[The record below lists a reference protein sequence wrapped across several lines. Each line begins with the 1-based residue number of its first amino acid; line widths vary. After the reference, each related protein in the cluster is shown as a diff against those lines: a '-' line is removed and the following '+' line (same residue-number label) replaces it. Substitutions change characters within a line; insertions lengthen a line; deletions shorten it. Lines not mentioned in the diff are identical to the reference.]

1 MSSWIRGFDW
11 SKQLV
16 ATKRAGIANIGN
28 EGAAAQSRSFWR
40 DALAFI
46 ARDRLTIFAV
56 GVLLALTIIC
66 SLSPVVIER
75 LFGLEVNDISV
86 PDRFKLP
93 GEDGFILG
101 TDQFGRDQFLRL
113 IYGGRVSL
121 TIAYLAST
129 LTVFIGITLGLLAGY
144 YGRQVDDLI
153 SWGVNTL
160 SAIPPLFLLLIAAA
174 VWEPSAEVLI
184 VVLAA
189 LGWVGTSRLVRG
201 EVLSLKERDYVL
213 AARALG
219 ASDFRVLIFHILP
232 NVFSIVM
239 VTMTIIAGNLILIES
254 GLSYLGMGI
263 QPPTPTWGNMLT
275 DSRSF
280 LVTGVHLIFTPGI
293 LIMITVLCFYLV
305 GDGLRDALDPRR
317 YQQ

>member
-1 MSSWIRGFDW
+1 MNAQIATISSEDAR
-11 SKQLV
+11 
-16 ATKRAGIANIGN
+16 
-28 EGAAAQSRSFWR
+28 AQSRSFWR

-46 ARDRLTIFAV
+46 LRDRLTIFAV
-56 GVLLALTIIC
+56 SILLALTLVC
-66 SLSPVVIER
+66 SLSPVLIER
-75 LFGLEVNDISV
+75 VFGLEVNAISV
-86 PDRFKLP
+86 RDSFKLP
-93 GEDGFILG
+93 GEDGYILG
-101 TDQFGRDQFLRL
+101 TDQLGRDQFLRL

-153 SWGVNTL
+153 SWGINTL

-174 VWEPSAEVLI
+174 VWEPSTEVLI
-184 VVLAA
+184 VALAA

-201 EVLSLKERDYVL
+201 EVLSLKERDYVM

-219 ASDFRVLIFHILP
+219 ASDLRIMLLHILP

-275 DSRSF
+275 DSRSY
-280 LVTGVHLIFTPGI
+280 LVTGLHLIFMPGI

>member
-1 MSSWIRGFDW
+1 MAQESRIA
-11 SKQLV
+11 QL
-16 ATKRAGIANIGN
+16 
-28 EGAAAQSRSFWR
+28 EGAAAQRPSRSFWR
-40 DALAFI
+40 DAFDFI
-46 ARDRLTIFAV
+46 RRDRLTVFAIS
-56 GVLLALTIIC
+56 VLLFFTLIC
-66 SLSPVVIER
+66 VVMPVIFEKV
-75 LFGLEVNDISV
+75 LNLDVNSTSV
-86 PDRFKLP
+86 RDSFKQP

-101 TDQFGRDQFLRL
+101 TDQLGRDQFLRL

-129 LTVFIGITLGLLAGY
+129 ITVFIGITLGLLAGY

-153 SWGVNTL
+153 SWGINTL
-160 SAIPPLFLLLIAAA
+160 SAIPPLFLLLIASA
-174 VWEPSAEVLI
+174 VWKPSTEVLV

-219 ASDFRVLIFHILP
+219 ASDFRILISHILP

-254 GLSYLGMGI
+254 GLSYLGVGI

-275 DSRSF
+275 DSRSYF
-280 LVTGVHLIFTPGI
+280 VSGVHLVFTPGI

>member
-1 MSSWIRGFDW
+1 MAQQSR
-11 SKQLV
+11 V
-16 ATKRAGIANIGN
+16 AELQGGEAPRP
-28 EGAAAQSRSFWR
+28 SRSFWR
-40 DALAFI
+40 DAIQFI
-46 ARDRLTIFAV
+46 LRDRLTLFAIS
-56 GVLLALTIIC
+56 VLLLFTVIC
-66 SLSPVVIER
+66 AGMPPIFENL
-75 LFGLEVNDISV
+75 LGLDVNSTSI
-86 PDRFKLP
+86 PNRFKQP
-93 GEDGFILG
+93 GEGGYVLG
-101 TDQFGRDQFLRL
+101 ADQLGRDQFLRL

-121 TIAYLAST
+121 TIAYLASVI
-129 LTVFIGITLGLLAGY
+129 TVFIGITLGLLAGY
-144 YGRQVDDLI
+144 YGRAVDDLL
-153 SWGVNTL
+153 SWAINTL
-160 SAIPPLFLLLIAAA
+160 SAIPPLFLLLIASA
-174 VWEPSAEVLI
+174 VWQPSTEVLV

-219 ASDFRVLIFHILP
+219 ASDFRILISHILP

-254 GLSYLGMGI
+254 GLSYLGVGI

-275 DSRSF
+275 DSRSYF
-280 LVTGVHLIFTPGI
+280 VTGVHLVFTPGI

>member
-1 MSSWIRGFDW
+1 MASD
-11 SKQLV
+11 SKV
-16 ATKRAGIANIGN
+16 AELASGVSLRP
-28 EGAAAQSRSFWR
+28 SRSFWR
-40 DALAFI
+40 DALSFI
-46 ARDRLTIFAV
+46 LRDRLTMFAV
-56 GVLLALTIIC
+56 SIL
-66 SLSPVVIER
+66 VVFTLIAVVMPIVFER
-75 LFGLEVNDISV
+75 VFDLDVNNTSI
-86 PDRFKLP
+86 PNRFKQP
-93 GEDGFILG
+93 GESGYPLG
-101 TDQFGRDQFLRL
+101 TDQLGRDQFLRL

-121 TIAYLAST
+121 TIAYLASVM
-129 LTVFIGITLGLLAGY
+129 TVFIGISLGLLAGY

-153 SWGVNTL
+153 SWAVNTL
-160 SAIPPLFLLLIAAA
+160 SAIPPLFLLLIASA
-174 VWEPSAEVLI
+174 VWEPSTEVLV

-219 ASDFRVLIFHILP
+219 ASDFRILISHILP

-254 GLSYLGMGI
+254 GLSYLGVGI

-275 DSRSF
+275 DSRSYF
-280 LVTGVHLIFTPGI
+280 VSGVHLVFTPGI

>member
-1 MSSWIRGFDW
+1 MNGS
-11 SKQLV
+11 V
-16 ATKRAGIANIGN
+16 ARLA
-28 EGAAAQSRSFWR
+28 EDQDMRQSRSFWR

-46 ARDRLTIFAV
+46 LRDRLTIFAIS
-56 GVLLALTIIC
+56 VLAVATIVC
-66 SLSPVVIER
+66 MGSPLVIENA
-75 LFGLEVNDISV
+75 LNLDVNETSV
-86 PDRFKLP
+86 PNRFMQP
-93 GEDGFILG
+93 GQDGYPLG
-101 TDQFGRDQFLRL
+101 TDQLGRDQFLRL

-121 TIAYLAST
+121 TIAYLASV
-129 LTVFIGITLGLLAGY
+129 LTVFIGITLGMLAGY
-144 YGRQVDDLI
+144 YGRGVDDLI

-160 SAIPPLFLLLIAAA
+160 SAIPPLFLLLIASA
-174 VWEPSAEVLI
+174 VWEPSTEVLI
-184 VVLAA
+184 IVLAA

-219 ASDFRVLIFHILP
+219 ASDFRIVVSHILP

-254 GLSYLGMGI
+254 GLSYLGVGI

-275 DSRSF
+275 DSRSYF
-280 LVTGVHLIFTPGI
+280 VTGVHLVFTPGI

-317 YQQ
+317 YQK

>member
-1 MSSWIRGFDW
+1 MAQN
-11 SKQLV
+11 SK
-16 ATKRAGIANIGN
+16 IARL
-28 EGAAAQSRSFWR
+28 ESAEAQRRSRSFWR
-40 DALAFI
+40 DAVSFI
-46 ARDRLTIFAV
+46 LRDRLTVFAI
-56 GVLLALTIIC
+56 GVLLAATLVC
-66 SLSPVVIER
+66 SLSPIVLER
-75 LFGLEVNDISV
+75 VFALEVNDTSI

-93 GEDGFILG
+93 GEDGYVLG
-101 TDQFGRDQFLRL
+101 ADQLGRDQLLRL

-121 TIAYLAST
+121 TIAYLASVM
-129 LTVFIGITLGLLAGY
+129 TVTIGVALGLLAGY
-144 YGRQVDDLI
+144 YGKAVDDLI

-174 VWEPSAEVLI
+174 VWEPSTEVL
-184 VVLAA
+184 VVALAA

-201 EVLSLKERDYVL
+201 EVLSLKERDYVM

-219 ASDFRVLIFHILP
+219 ASDLRILISHILP
-232 NVFSIVM
+232 NVFPIVM
-239 VTMTIIAGNLILIES
+239 VTMTIIAGNLILTES

-275 DSRSF
+275 DSRSY
-280 LVTGVHLIFTPGI
+280 LVTGVHLIVMPGI

>member
-1 MSSWIRGFDW
+1 MASD
-11 SKQLV
+11 SKIAQL
-16 ATKRAGIANIGN
+16 RS
-28 EGAAAQSRSFWR
+28 EEAQRPSRSFWR
-40 DALAFI
+40 DAFQFI
-46 ARDRLTIFAV
+46 LRDRLTIFALT
-56 GVLLALTIIC
+56 VLIIFTLIC
-66 SLSPVVIER
+66 SLMPVVFER
-75 LFGLEVNDISV
+75 VLELDVNSTSI
-86 PDRFKLP
+86 PNRFKQP
-93 GEDGFILG
+93 GESGYPLG
-101 TDQFGRDQFLRL
+101 TDQLGRDQFLRL

-121 TIAYLAST
+121 TIAYLASVM
-129 LTVFIGITLGLLAGY
+129 TVFIGITLGLLAGY
-144 YGRQVDDLI
+144 YGRQIDDLI
-153 SWGVNTL
+153 SWGINTL
-160 SAIPPLFLLLIAAA
+160 SAIPPLFLLLIASAI
-174 VWEPSAEVLI
+174 WEPSTEVLV

-219 ASDFRVLIFHILP
+219 ASDFRILISHILP

-254 GLSYLGMGI
+254 GLSYLGVGI

-275 DSRSF
+275 DSRSYF
-280 LVTGVHLIFTPGI
+280 VSGVHLVFTPGI

-317 YQQ
+317 YQK

>member
-1 MSSWIRGFDW
+1 MAKESRIT
-11 SKQLV
+11 QLEQG
-16 ATKRAGIANIGN
+16 T
-28 EGAAAQSRSFWR
+28 AQRPSRSFWR
-40 DALAFI
+40 DALDFLR
-46 ARDRLTIFAV
+46 RDRLTIFAIS
-56 GVLLALTIIC
+56 VLLIFTLIC
-66 SLSPVVIER
+66 VFMPVIFEKV
-75 LFGLEVNDISV
+75 LNLDVNSTSV
-86 PDRFKLP
+86 RDSFRQP

-101 TDQFGRDQFLRL
+101 TDQLGRDQFLRL

-129 LTVFIGITLGLLAGY
+129 ITVFIGITLGLLAGY

-153 SWGVNTL
+153 SWAINTL
-160 SAIPPLFLLLIAAA
+160 SAIPPLFLLLIASA
-174 VWEPSAEVLI
+174 VWKPSTEVLV

-219 ASDFRVLIFHILP
+219 ASDFRILISHILP

-254 GLSYLGMGI
+254 GLSYLGVGI

-275 DSRSF
+275 DSRSYF
-280 LVTGVHLIFTPGI
+280 VSGVHLVFTPGI
-293 LIMITVLCFYLV
+293 MIMITVLCFYLV

>member
-1 MSSWIRGFDW
+1 MTIQSNIARIG
-11 SKQLV
+11 
-16 ATKRAGIANIGN
+16 AGD
-28 EGAAAQSRSFWR
+28 EYQQSRSFWR
-40 DALAFI
+40 DAFAFI
-46 ARDRLTIFAV
+46 LRDRLTLFAIS
-56 GVLLALTIIC
+56 VLLLATAIC

-75 LFGLEVNDISV
+75 VLGLEVNDTSI

-93 GEDGFILG
+93 GEDGYVLG
-101 TDQFGRDQFLRL
+101 TDQLGRDQFLRL

-121 TIAYLAST
+121 TIAYLASV

-144 YGRQVDDLI
+144 YGRQVDDVI
-153 SWGVNTL
+153 SWGINTL

-174 VWEPSAEVLI
+174 VWEPSAEVLV

-219 ASDFRVLIFHILP
+219 ASDFRILTLHILP

-239 VTMTIIAGNLILIES
+239 VTMTIIAGNLILTES

-275 DSRSF
+275 DSRSY
-280 LVTGVHLIFTPGI
+280 LATGLHLIFTPGI

>member
-1 MSSWIRGFDW
+1 MARK
-11 SKQLV
+11 SKV
-16 ATKRAGIANIGN
+16 A
-28 EGAAAQSRSFWR
+28 ELAASEAQRPSRSFWR
-40 DALAFI
+40 DAFQFI
-46 ARDRLTIFAV
+46 LRDRLTMFAIT
-56 GVLLALTIIC
+56 VLLVFTLIC
-66 SLSPVVIER
+66 TLMPVVFER
-75 LFGLEVNDISV
+75 VFDLDVNSTSI
-86 PDRFKLP
+86 PNRFKQP
-93 GEDGFILG
+93 GESGYILG
-101 TDQFGRDQFLRL
+101 TDQLGRDQFLRL

-121 TIAYLAST
+121 TIAYLASVM
-129 LTVFIGITLGLLAGY
+129 TVFIGITLGLLAGY
-144 YGRQVDDLI
+144 YGRQIDDLI
-153 SWGVNTL
+153 SWGINTL
-160 SAIPPLFLLLIAAA
+160 SAIPPLFLLLIASAI
-174 VWEPSAEVLI
+174 WEPSTEVLV

-219 ASDFRVLIFHILP
+219 ASDFRILISHILP

-254 GLSYLGMGI
+254 GLSYLGVGI

-275 DSRSF
+275 DSRSYF
-280 LVTGVHLIFTPGI
+280 VSGVHLVFTPGI

-317 YQQ
+317 YQK

>member
-1 MSSWIRGFDW
+1 MNGN
-11 SKQLV
+11 
-16 ATKRAGIANIGN
+16 IARLA
-28 EGAAAQSRSFWR
+28 EDQRMRQSRSFWR

-46 ARDRLTIFAV
+46 LRDRLTIFAIS
-56 GVLLALTIIC
+56 VLVIATIIC
-66 SLSPVVIER
+66 MGSPLVIENA
-75 LFGLEVNDISV
+75 LNLDVNDTSV
-86 PDRFKLP
+86 PNRFKQP
-93 GEDGFILG
+93 GQDGYPLG
-101 TDQFGRDQFLRL
+101 TDQLGRDQFLRL

-121 TIAYLAST
+121 TIAYLASV

-144 YGRQVDDLI
+144 YGRGIDDLI
-153 SWGVNTL
+153 SWGINTL
-160 SAIPPLFLLLIAAA
+160 SAVPPLFLLLIASA
-174 VWEPSAEVLI
+174 VWEPSTEVLI

-219 ASDFRVLIFHILP
+219 ASDFRILVSHILP

-254 GLSYLGMGI
+254 GLSYLGVGI

-275 DSRSF
+275 DSRSYF
-280 LVTGVHLIFTPGI
+280 VTGVHLVFTPGI

-317 YQQ
+317 YQK

>member
-1 MSSWIRGFDW
+1 MTSRTSIARIG
-11 SKQLV
+11 K
-16 ATKRAGIANIGN
+16 AGV
-28 EGAAAQSRSFWR
+28 ERQSRSFWR
-40 DALAFI
+40 DALGFI
-46 ARDRLTIFAV
+46 LRDRLTVFAL
-56 GVLLALTIIC
+56 GVLLVATLIC
-66 SLSPVVIER
+66 SLSPIVLER
-75 LFGLEVNDISV
+75 VFNLEVNDTNI
-86 PDRFKLP
+86 PDRFKHP
-93 GEDGFILG
+93 GEGGYVLG
-101 TDQFGRDQFLRL
+101 TDQLGRDQLLRL

-121 TIAYLAST
+121 TIAYLASVM
-129 LTVFIGITLGLLAGY
+129 TVSIGVTLGLLAGY
-144 YGRQVDDLI
+144 YGKAVDDLI

-174 VWEPSAEVLI
+174 VWEPSTEVL
-184 VVLAA
+184 VVALAA

-201 EVLSLKERDYVL
+201 EVLSMKERDYVL

-219 ASDFRVLIFHILP
+219 ASDSRIIVYHILP

-239 VTMTIIAGNLILIES
+239 VTMTIIAGNLILTES

-275 DSRSF
+275 DSRSY
-280 LVTGVHLIFTPGI
+280 LVTGVHLIFMPGI

>member
-1 MSSWIRGFDW
+1 MAREP
-11 SKQLV
+11 K
-16 ATKRAGIANIGN
+16 IASL
-28 EGAAAQSRSFWR
+28 ESAEAQRHSRSFWR
-40 DALAFI
+40 DAVAFI
-46 ARDRLTIFAV
+46 LRDRLTVVAI
-56 GVLLALTIIC
+56 GVLLAATLVC
-66 SLSPVVIER
+66 SLSPVVLER
-75 LFGLEVNDISV
+75 VFQLEVNDTSI

-93 GEDGFILG
+93 GEDGYVLG
-101 TDQFGRDQFLRL
+101 TDQLGRDQLLRL

-121 TIAYLAST
+121 TIAYLASVM
-129 LTVFIGITLGLLAGY
+129 TVTIGVALGLLAGY
-144 YGRQVDDLI
+144 YGKAVDDLI
-153 SWGVNTL
+153 SWGINTL

-174 VWEPSAEVLI
+174 VWEPSTEVL
-184 VVLAA
+184 VFMLAA

-213 AARALG
+213 AARASG
-219 ASDFRVLIFHILP
+219 ASDLRILVIHILP
-232 NVFSIVM
+232 NVFPIVM

-275 DSRSF
+275 DSRSY
-280 LVTGVHLIFTPGI
+280 LVTGVHLIVMPGI

>member
-1 MSSWIRGFDW
+1 MNGN
-11 SKQLV
+11 
-16 ATKRAGIANIGN
+16 IARLAEDQGMR
-28 EGAAAQSRSFWR
+28 QSRSFWR

-46 ARDRLTIFAV
+46 LRDRLTIFAIS
-56 GVLLALTIIC
+56 VLVIATIIC
-66 SLSPVVIER
+66 MGSPLVIENA
-75 LFGLEVNDISV
+75 LNLDVNDTSV
-86 PDRFKLP
+86 PNRFKQP
-93 GEDGFILG
+93 GQDGYPLG
-101 TDQFGRDQFLRL
+101 TDQLGRDQFLRL

-121 TIAYLAST
+121 TIAYLASV

-144 YGRQVDDLI
+144 YGRGIDDLI
-153 SWGVNTL
+153 SWGINTL
-160 SAIPPLFLLLIAAA
+160 SAVPPLFLLLIASA
-174 VWEPSAEVLI
+174 VWEPSTEVLI

-219 ASDFRVLIFHILP
+219 ASDFRILVSHILP

-254 GLSYLGMGI
+254 GLSYLGVGI

-275 DSRSF
+275 DSRSYF
-280 LVTGVHLIFTPGI
+280 VTGVHLVFTPGI

-317 YQQ
+317 YQK

>member
-1 MSSWIRGFDW
+1 MNGN
-11 SKQLV
+11 
-16 ATKRAGIANIGN
+16 IARLAEDQGMR
-28 EGAAAQSRSFWR
+28 QSRSFWR

-46 ARDRLTIFAV
+46 LRDRLTIFAIS
-56 GVLLALTIIC
+56 VLVIATIIC
-66 SLSPVVIER
+66 MGSPLVIENA
-75 LFGLEVNDISV
+75 LNLDVNDTSV
-86 PDRFKLP
+86 PNRFKQP
-93 GEDGFILG
+93 GQDGYPLG
-101 TDQFGRDQFLRL
+101 TDQLGRDQFLRL

-121 TIAYLAST
+121 TIAYLASV

-144 YGRQVDDLI
+144 YGRGIDDLI
-153 SWGVNTL
+153 SWGINTL
-160 SAIPPLFLLLIAAA
+160 SAVPPLFLLLIASA
-174 VWEPSAEVLI
+174 VWEPSTEVLI

-219 ASDFRVLIFHILP
+219 ASDFRILISHILP

-254 GLSYLGMGI
+254 GLSYLGVGI

-275 DSRSF
+275 DSRSYF
-280 LVTGVHLIFTPGI
+280 VTGVHLVFTPGI

-317 YQQ
+317 YQK

>member
-1 MSSWIRGFDW
+1 MKAD
-11 SKQLV
+11 
-16 ATKRAGIANIGN
+16 IAKLADDQNRRY
-28 EGAAAQSRSFWR
+28 SRSFWR
-40 DALAFI
+40 DALSFI
-46 ARDRLTIFAV
+46 RRDRLTIMAITVLVIASTICV
-56 GVLLALTIIC
+56 G
-66 SLSPVVIER
+66 SPLVIEHM
-75 LFGLEVNDISV
+75 LDLDVNNTSV
-86 PDRFKLP
+86 PNRFKQP
-93 GEDGFILG
+93 GQDGYPLG
-101 TDQFGRDQFLRL
+101 TDQLGRNQFLRL

-121 TIAYLAST
+121 TIAYLASV

-144 YGRQVDDLI
+144 YGRQVDDVI
-153 SWGVNTL
+153 SWGINTL
-160 SAIPPLFLLLIAAA
+160 SAIPPLFLLLIASA
-174 VWEPSAEVLI
+174 VWEPSTEVLI
-184 VVLAA
+184 IVLAA

-219 ASDFRVLIFHILP
+219 ASDFRIIVSHILP

-254 GLSYLGMGI
+254 GLSYLGVGI

-275 DSRSF
+275 DSRSYF
-280 LVTGVHLIFTPGI
+280 VTGVHLIFAPGI

-317 YQQ
+317 YQK

>member
-1 MSSWIRGFDW
+1 MAQE
-11 SKQLV
+11 SKIARLE
-16 ATKRAGIANIGN
+16 RA
-28 EGAAAQSRSFWR
+28 EAQRHSRSFGR

-46 ARDRLTIFAV
+46 RRDRLTVFAIS
-56 GVLLALTIIC
+56 VLLVFTLIC
-66 SLSPVVIER
+66 VLMPIVFEQV
-75 LFGLEVNDISV
+75 LNLDVNSTSI
-86 PDRFKLP
+86 PNRFKQP
-93 GEDGFILG
+93 GESGYVLG
-101 TDQFGRDQFLRL
+101 TDQLGRDQFLRL

-121 TIAYLAST
+121 TIAYLAS
-129 LTVFIGITLGLLAGY
+129 LITVFIGITLGLLAGY
-144 YGRQVDDLI
+144 YGRQIDDLI
-153 SWGVNTL
+153 SWGINTL
-160 SAIPPLFLLLIAAA
+160 SAIPPLFLLLIASA
-174 VWEPSAEVLI
+174 VWEPSTEVLV

-219 ASDFRVLIFHILP
+219 ASDLRILISHILP

-239 VTMTIIAGNLILIES
+239 VTMTIIAGNLITIES
-254 GLSYLGMGI
+254 GLSYLGVGI

-275 DSRSF
+275 DSRSYF
-280 LVTGVHLIFTPGI
+280 VSGVHLVFTPGI
-293 LIMITVLCFYLV
+293 LIMITVICFYLV

>member
-1 MSSWIRGFDW
+1 VTSQAPIAQIG
-11 SKQLV
+11 K
-16 ATKRAGIANIGN
+16 ARA
-28 EGAAAQSRSFWR
+28 EQQQSRSFWR
-40 DALAFI
+40 DAFGFI
-46 ARDRLTIFAV
+46 LRDRLTVFAI
-56 GVLLALTIIC
+56 GILLVATLIC
-66 SLSPVVIER
+66 SLSPIMLER
-75 LFGLEVNDISV
+75 VFKLEVNDTSI

-93 GEDGFILG
+93 GEDGYVLG
-101 TDQFGRDQFLRL
+101 TDQLGRDQLLRL

-121 TIAYLAST
+121 TIAYLASAM
-129 LTVFIGITLGLLAGY
+129 TVTIGVTLGLLAGY
-144 YGRQVDDLI
+144 YGRAVDDLI

-174 VWEPSAEVLI
+174 VWEPSTEVL
-184 VVLAA
+184 VVALAA
-189 LGWVGTSRLVRG
+189 LGWVGTSRLTRG

-213 AARALG
+213 AARAVG
-219 ASDFRVLIFHILP
+219 ASDFRIIVYHILP

-275 DSRSF
+275 DSRSY
-280 LVTGVHLIFTPGI
+280 LVTGVHLIFMPGI
-293 LIMITVLCFYLV
+293 MIMITVLCFYLV

>member
-1 MSSWIRGFDW
+1 MR
-11 SKQLV
+11 
-16 ATKRAGIANIGN
+16 
-28 EGAAAQSRSFWR
+28 QSRSFWR

-46 ARDRLTIFAV
+46 LRDRLTILAIS
-56 GVLLALTIIC
+56 VLIIATIVC
-66 SLSPVVIER
+66 MGSPLVIENA
-75 LFGLEVNDISV
+75 LNLDVNETSV
-86 PDRFKLP
+86 PNRFKLP
-93 GEDGFILG
+93 GQDGYPLG
-101 TDQFGRDQFLRL
+101 TDQLGRDQFLRL

-121 TIAYLAST
+121 TIAYLASV

-144 YGRQVDDLI
+144 YGRGVDDLI

-160 SAIPPLFLLLIAAA
+160 SAIPPLFLLLIASA

-184 VVLAA
+184 IVLAA

-219 ASDFRVLIFHILP
+219 ASDLRIVVSHILP

-254 GLSYLGMGI
+254 GLSYLGVGI

-275 DSRSF
+275 DSRSYF
-280 LVTGVHLIFTPGI
+280 VTGVHLVFTPGI

>member
-1 MSSWIRGFDW
+1 MASES
-11 SKQLV
+11 Q
-16 ATKRAGIANIGN
+16 IADLASGVS
-28 EGAAAQSRSFWR
+28 QRPSRSFWR

-46 ARDRLTIFAV
+46 LRDRLTIFALT
-56 GVLLALTIIC
+56 VLIIFTLIC
-66 SLSPVVIER
+66 TLMPMVFER
-75 LFGLEVNDISV
+75 VFDLDVNSTSI
-86 PDRFKLP
+86 PNRFKQP
-93 GEDGFILG
+93 GESGYILG
-101 TDQFGRDQFLRL
+101 TDQLGRDQFLRL

-121 TIAYLAST
+121 TIAYLASVM
-129 LTVFIGITLGLLAGY
+129 TVFIGITLGLLAGY
-144 YGRQVDDLI
+144 YGRQIDDLI
-153 SWGVNTL
+153 SWGINTL
-160 SAIPPLFLLLIAAA
+160 SAIPPLFLLLIASAI
-174 VWEPSAEVLI
+174 WEPSTEVLV

-219 ASDFRVLIFHILP
+219 ASDPRILISHILP

-254 GLSYLGMGI
+254 GLSYLGVGI

-275 DSRSF
+275 DSRSYF
-280 LVTGVHLIFTPGI
+280 VSGVHLVFTPGI

-317 YQQ
+317 YQK

>member
-1 MSSWIRGFDW
+1 MTRG
-11 SKQLV
+11 SK
-16 ATKRAGIANIGN
+16 IAHL
-28 EGAAAQSRSFWR
+28 EEAETQRPSRSFWR
-40 DALAFI
+40 DAFAFI
-46 ARDRLTIFAV
+46 LRDRLTLFAIC
-56 GVLLALTIIC
+56 VLLVATLIC
-66 SLSPVVIER
+66 SLSPLIIEGV
-75 LFGLEVNDISV
+75 FGLDANDTSI

-93 GEDGFILG
+93 GEDGYLLG
-101 TDQFGRDQFLRL
+101 TDQLGRDQFLRL
-113 IYGGRVSL
+113 LYGGRVSL
-121 TIAYLAST
+121 TIAYLASV

-144 YGRQVDDLI
+144 YGRRIDDLI
-153 SWGVNTL
+153 SWGINTL

-174 VWEPSAEVLI
+174 VWEPSTEVLI

-219 ASDFRVLIFHILP
+219 ASDFRILIFHILP

-275 DSRSF
+275 DSRSYF
-280 LVTGVHLIFTPGI
+280 VTGVHLIFSPGI